1 MYIISLYNRFRGYL
15 KNASLYFISSLA
27 SALIGVLLNPLLAL
41 NLSPE
46 DYAILGYY
54 SSFTLLVLPLL
65 HCCLLSYYSR
75 QYYFIDENKRE
86 QLGNTILLSINL
98 IGFIS
103 LLIFLL
109 LFYGFCRI
117 TNVEFAFMPYAV
129 LTFAQVYI
137 SNNLT
142 FYLTQ
147 LRIQRKAGQYAKVSI
162 ANCIITNILI
172 IIFVVVFKG
181 GAQGK
186 LYAALIASLL
196 VACYSFYKSLTK
208 WQLDQHLLK
217 DALNFGL
224 PLTFSAL
231 FWYCLSGVD
240 RLFLERLGDISSLGT
255 YNVAISIAAYM
266 QLIFNTLNSTFE
278 PDIYQAIAQQNKK
291 KLFLIITVILLAVIV
306 SNLVFILFS
315 PFIVNLLTAGRYID
329 SVPYIRILAIS
340 NITMACYYM
349 VVKLIIGN
357 GFVKGELAVRIIGS
371 VLSVLMY
378 YFIIKYNG
386 YIGASWGQVISFG
399 LLSIIGILFLFIKMC
414 RGRHKK
420 IENIDIKVL

>member
-1 MYIISLYNRFRGYL
+1 MYIISLYSRFRGYL
-15 KNASLYFISSLA
+15 KNAGLYFISSFV

-65 HCCLLSYYSR
+65 HCCLLSYYAR

-86 QLGNTILLSINL
+86 QLGNTVLLSINL

-103 LLIFLL
+103 LIIFLL
-109 LFYGFCRI
+109 FFYGFCRI
-117 TNVEFAFMPYAV
+117 TNVEFSFMPYAV

-181 GAQGK
+181 GAKGK
-186 LYAALIASLL
+186 LYAALVASLL
-196 VACYSFYKSLTK
+196 VAFYSFNKSLTRWK
-208 WQLDQHLLK
+208 IDRPLLK
-217 DALNFGL
+217 EAFKFGL
-224 PLTFSAL
+224 PLTVSSL

-240 RLFLERLGDISSLGT
+240 RLFLERLGDISSLGI
-255 YNVAISIAAYM
+255 YNVAISITAYM

-278 PDIYQAIAQQNKK
+278 PDIYQAIAQKNRK
-291 KLFLIITVILLAVIV
+291 KLSLIMTVILLAVIV
-306 SNLVFILFS
+306 SNVVFILFS

-349 VVKLIIGN
+349 VVKLIVGN
-357 GFVKGELAVRIIGS
+357 GYVKGELAVRIIGS

-378 YFIIKYNG
+378 YFIIKYKG
-386 YIGASWGQVISFG
+386 YIGAAWGQVISFG

-414 RGRHKK
+414 RDRHKK
-420 IENIDIKVL
+420 IKNIDVSV